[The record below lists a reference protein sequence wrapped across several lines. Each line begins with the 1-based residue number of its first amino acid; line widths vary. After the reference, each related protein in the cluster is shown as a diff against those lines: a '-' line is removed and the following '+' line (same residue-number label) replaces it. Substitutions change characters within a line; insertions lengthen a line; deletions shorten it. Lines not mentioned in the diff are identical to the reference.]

1 MASVSGFPSH
11 WKGVDV
17 MLTRFVFETHC
28 LAHSTSAWRS
38 PMKWIDVRSS
48 LSFWRA
54 VEMVH
59 VGHVKMRSRGRRMVD
74 EIDCSTFMIDA
85 NLVV

>member
-1 MASVSGFPSH
+1 
-11 WKGVDV
+11 
-17 MLTRFVFETHC
+17 
-28 LAHSTSAWRS
+28 
-38 PMKWIDVRSS
+38 
-48 LSFWRA
+48 